1 MFSIVESLIILAI
14 LSLNFAVIV
23 WFRNRIVVVASVMIS
38 NLIIIL
44 FYSTI
49 ISDYQS
55 LQELIIA
62 TIFYSIT
69 ILVLISNSN
78 HIDQINSDS
87 LKKIRSSL
95 NTQITYSL
103 IFLFTF
109 TLSCG
114 VFYLSKDIKEQSSRN
129 DNFTIEKIT
138 NPAQII
144 DQITPDEQNATA
156 PAEQKKLTNNVLFRR
171 STDAILII
179 VGVITIL
186 LLSSKYRNRESNI

>member
-23 WFRNRIVVVASVMIS
+23 WFRNRIVVVASVMIT

-49 ISDYQS
+49 ISDYQN

-95 NTQITYSL
+95 NKQITYSL

-114 VFYLSKDIKEQSSRN
+114 VFYLSKDIKEQSTRN
-129 DNFTIEKIT
+129 DNFTIEQIT
-138 NPAQII
+138 NPASM
-144 DQITPDEQNATA
+144 TPDGQNAAA